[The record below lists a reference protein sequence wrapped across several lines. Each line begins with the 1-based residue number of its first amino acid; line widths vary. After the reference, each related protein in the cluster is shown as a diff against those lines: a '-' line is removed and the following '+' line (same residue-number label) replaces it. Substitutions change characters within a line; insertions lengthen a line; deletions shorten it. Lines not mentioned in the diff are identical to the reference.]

1 MLRVSSV
8 WRSVAAACALVAP
21 LAHAALPSA
30 DELLRLAPD
39 ASPQAIRL
47 ALSAAGCAESSLDER
62 QDYLTVIDFSRP
74 SREKRLWVF
83 DLRQPRLVFEE
94 WVTHGKNSG
103 GDLAS
108 TFSNRPNCYQTS
120 LGLFRTGA
128 TYRGKHGTS
137 LRLEGLEPGINHNSE
152 ARGIVIHSAAYAD
165 PGVVPSLGRL
175 GRSEGCPA
183 VRPAVAPELIRTLS
197 RGSYVFAYYPQQDW
211 LSLSRFLAGA
221 SCRTSLASRQ
231 AASGHL

>member
-1 MLRVSSV
+1 M
-8 WRSVAAACALVAP
+8 
-21 LAHAALPSA
+21 
-30 DELLRLAPD
+30 
-39 ASPQAIRL
+39 
-47 ALSAAGCAESSLDER
+47 
-62 QDYLTVIDFSRP
+62 
-74 SREKRLWVF
+74 
-83 DLRQPRLVFEE
+83 FEE

-108 TFSNRPNCYQTS
+108 TFSNRPNSYQTS

-211 LSLSRFLAGA
+211 LSSSRFLAGA

>member
-108 TFSNRPNCYQTS
+108 TFSNRPNSYQTS

-197 RGSYVFAYYPQQDW
+197 RGSYVFAY
-211 LSLSRFLAGA
+211 
-221 SCRTSLASRQ
+221 
-231 AASGHL
+231 

>member
-83 DLRQPRLVFEE
+83 EVRKR
-94 WVTHGKNSG
+94 
-103 GDLAS
+103 
-108 TFSNRPNCYQTS
+108 
-120 LGLFRTGA
+120 
-128 TYRGKHGTS
+128 
-137 LRLEGLEPGINHNSE
+137 
-152 ARGIVIHSAAYAD
+152 
-165 PGVVPSLGRL
+165 VVLL
-175 GRSEGCPA
+175 
-183 VRPAVAPELIRTLS
+183 
-197 RGSYVFAYYPQQDW
+197 
-211 LSLSRFLAGA
+211 
-221 SCRTSLASRQ
+221 
-231 AASGHL
+231 